1 MMREMAD
8 LSKKREVYVVV
19 RDEGELVEIRKME
32 KQLRLK
38 TYEVD
43 RDQIFKVFNP
53 TNNNDEEK
61 EGDEKSKNGV
71 KTKNDKEVKEKRK
84 AAAKSELKTH
94 QMALDKVVAIAMKE
108 QEGKRDSRSKKERER
123 KGDRKKE
130 EELKEKEYVTIYF

>member
-1 MMREMAD
+1 MGEAQHKHDLAHKGKSRAQIEFQQYKPGDLVMMREMAD

-19 RDEGELVEIRKME
+19 KDEGELVEIRKME

-71 KTKNDKEVKEKRK
+71 KTKNDKEV
-84 AAAKSELKTH
+84 
-94 QMALDKVVAIAMKE
+94 
-108 QEGKRDSRSKKERER
+108 
-123 KGDRKKE
+123 
-130 EELKEKEYVTIYF
+130 